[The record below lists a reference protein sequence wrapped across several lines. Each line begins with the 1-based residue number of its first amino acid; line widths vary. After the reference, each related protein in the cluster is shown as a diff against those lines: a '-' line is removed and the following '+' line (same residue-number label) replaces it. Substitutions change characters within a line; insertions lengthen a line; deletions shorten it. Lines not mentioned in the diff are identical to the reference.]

1 MWVTLLWTRKSK
13 RMYSYMIKMKNF
25 TKLLDSKINKN
36 KYTNIHQQQTLIK
49 WKFENRTFTIV
60 SKNVL
65 RKYVRSIWQNL

>member
-13 RMYSYMIKMKNF
+13 RMYSYMIKMKSF

-49 WKFENRTFTIV
+49 WKFENRTFTRV

-65 RKYVRSIWQNL
+65 RKYIRSIWQNL